1 MNPISERVEQ
11 IAETFF
17 DMLIICFFL
26 TIGNYLYQL
35 VSGQMLWDVALE
47 RAYFQVTGGLT
58 VYIFFPRTVRDV
70 WN

>member
-11 IAETFF
+11 IAKTFF
-17 DMLIICFFL
+17 DVLIICFFL
-26 TIGNYLYQL
+26 TIGNYLYQFL
-35 VSGQMLWDVALE
+35 TGQMLWDVALE

-58 VYIFFPRTVRDV
+58 VYFLYPRTIKDL